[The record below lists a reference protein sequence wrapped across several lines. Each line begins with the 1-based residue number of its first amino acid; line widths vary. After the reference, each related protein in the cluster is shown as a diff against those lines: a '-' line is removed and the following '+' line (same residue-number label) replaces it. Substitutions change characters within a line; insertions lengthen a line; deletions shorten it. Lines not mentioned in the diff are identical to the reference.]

1 MTGAG
6 GTGGGEGGGGQE
18 GKGLE
23 AVCVWR
29 PGGGGQ
35 AGERREEPL
44 CTRLVRSALCVASV
58 CV

>member
-1 MTGAG
+1 MQEGLEAG
-6 GTGGGEGGGGQE
+6 KGGGGKR
-18 GKGLE
+18 GRG
-23 AVCVWR
+23 WR
-29 PGGGGQ
+29 PCVCGGRGGGGQ